1 MTATSRQN
9 RAGRSMALRIH
20 VADAARSLSHARTPR
35 QVHHVIIDL
44 LVLFYRS
51 STSIERSLAERVCSL
66 LRRARIVSVQL
77 CTTAVLHC
85 ADLVDVCVDPD
96 LARPAY
102 DSMAQA
108 VRACDDAWPFL
119 SPVMQLYY
127 RENVRK
133 MLVTFLADS
142 GSSQIDSADAEDHS
156 PRCSRPDHD
165 ASRRSSPR
173 PSKRLCTCVHEQLDH
188 HCPDKENHSS
198 AAQQPKRNSP
208 GPNICRHPN
217 RTTHVKRLTSQQASP
232 TTQKC
237 QLNLCAPIASSA

>member
-1 MTATSRQN
+1 MTATSRQHL
-9 RAGRSMALRIH
+9 AGRSLALRIL

-44 LVLFYRS
+44 WLLFHRS
-51 STSIERSLAERVCSL
+51 STSIERSLADRVCSL

-77 CTTAVLHC
+77 CTAAVLHC
-85 ADLVDVCVDPD
+85 ADLVDACGDPD

-102 DSMAQA
+102 DSIVQA
-108 VRACDDAWPFL
+108 VRACDDAWPFM

-127 RENVRK
+127 RENVRE
-133 MLVTFLADS
+133 MLVTFLAVS
-142 GSSQIDSADAEDHS
+142 ASSQMDSADAGEHS
-156 PRCSRPDHD
+156 LRCRRPVHD

-173 PSKRLCTCVHEQLDH
+173 PSKRLCSCVHEQLDR
-188 HCPDKENHSS
+188 HCPDKENHSP

-217 RTTHVKRLTSQQASP
+217 
-232 TTQKC
+232 
-237 QLNLCAPIASSA
+237 